1 MKTSNKKG
9 KRKSVDTPSRTKV
22 KLKAADEVSEFAENI
37 INTVREPLLLLDKEL
52 RVVKASHSFYDFF
65 KVSAD
70 ETIGT
75 LIYDLG
81 NHQWNIPKLREL
93 LETILPEKTTFDNYE
108 VEHDFS
114 TIGKRIMLLNARKIE
129 RGSGKEQTILLAI
142 EDITERK
149 KIEAGL
155 EKTRKELVVI
165 KKSADEVSEFAEN
178 IINTVREPLLLLD
191 KELRVVKASRSF
203 FDFFKVSSDET
214 IGTLIYDLG
223 NHQWNIPKLREL
235 LETIL
240 PEKTTFDNYEVEHD
254 FSTIG
259 KRIMLLNARQIE
271 RAFGQEKTILLAIE
285 DITERKK
292 IETGLEKTRKE
303 LVVIKKSADEVSE
316 FAENIINTVRE
327 PLLLLDKE
335 LRVVKASSSF
345 YDFFKVNSEETIGT
359 LIYDLGNHQWNIPK
373 LRELLETILP
383 EKTTFDN
390 YEVEHDFSTIG
401 KRTMLLNARQIERAF
416 GKEKIILLAIEDITE
431 RKEIEAGLEKT
442 RKELAVIKISAD
454 EASEF
459 SQNVINTVREPLL
472 SLDQDLRVVAVS
484 RSFYE
489 FFKVKPEETVGQLI
503 YDLGNKQWNI
513 PKLRELLETILP
525 QKASFDN
532 YEVEHDFA
540 TIGKRI
546 MLLNARQIKRTSKTK
561 ERIILLAIEDITERK
576 EIEAGLE
583 KTRKELMVIKK
594 SADEASE
601 LAENIINTVRE
612 PLLLLDKELRVV
624 KASSSFY
631 DFFKVS
637 SNETIGTLI
646 YDLGNRQWNIPKLR
660 ELLETILPE
669 KTSFD
674 NYEVEH
680 DFSTIGKRIM
690 LLNARQIER
699 ALGKEKIILL
709 AIEDI
714 TERKEI
720 EAGLEKTRKELAVI
734 KKSADEAS
742 EFAESIINTVRE
754 PLIALDQDLRIVK
767 PNRSFYEFFKVS
779 PEETVG
785 KLIYDL
791 GNHQW
796 NIPKLRELLETILP
810 QKTTFDNYEVEH
822 DFSTI
827 GKRIMLLNARQIQ
840 RGFGGKEK
848 IILLAIEDITER
860 KKIENE
866 LSKAKAEAD
875 RANVAKS
882 EFLSRMSHELRTPM
896 NSILGFA
903 QLMDMG
909 ELNPVHKK
917 GVNQIL
923 KSGKHLLDL
932 INEVLDMARIESGR
946 LTVSPEPVEI
956 SGVILETIDIVRHL
970 AAENH
975 ITLECNASTSTK
987 KLFVKADHQRL
998 KQVLLNLINNAI
1010 KYNREGGTVKI
1021 EYTIFNSAVSNGDP
1035 LKTNVI
1041 RISVIDTGKGIS
1053 PEFIEQIFI
1062 PFERIGAERTKTEGT
1077 GLGLAISKKLIEAM
1091 GGKIGVES
1099 KAGIGSTFWI
1109 ELPQTES
1116 QINYYERTSE
1126 LTKPEI
1132 EIIQNGGTI
1141 LYIEDNLS
1149 NIQLVEQILEMHR
1162 PSTKLITNIYGKNAV
1177 QFAIDYKPDLIL
1189 LDLNLPDIHGS
1200 IVLELLQAEPRT
1212 AEIPVII
1219 LSADA
1224 VTRQIEQLMEAGA
1237 KDYLIKPID
1246 VVQFLKAVDEW
1257 ISKGKSK

>member
-1 MKTSNKKG
+1 MKTSNKKE
-9 KRKSVDTPSRTKV
+9 KRKSIDTPSLTKI

-65 KVSAD
+65 KVSSD

-93 LETILPEKTTFDNYE
+93 LETILSEKTTFDNYE

-129 RGSGKEQTILLAI
+129 RGSGKEQIILLAI

-240 PEKTTFDNYEVEHD
+240 PEKTTFENYEVEHD

-259 KRIMLLNARQIE
+259 KRI
-271 RAFGQEKTILLAIE
+271 
-285 DITERKK
+285 
-292 IETGLEKTRKE
+292 
-303 LVVIKKSADEVSE
+303 
-316 FAENIINTVRE
+316 
-327 PLLLLDKE
+327 
-335 LRVVKASSSF
+335 
-345 YDFFKVNSEETIGT
+345 
-359 LIYDLGNHQWNIPK
+359 
-373 LRELLETILP
+373 
-383 EKTTFDN
+383 
-390 YEVEHDFSTIG
+390 
-401 KRTMLLNARQIERAF
+401 MLLNARQIERAF

-503 YDLGNKQWNI
+503 YDLGNHQWNI

-546 MLLNARQIKRTSKTK
+546 MLLNARQIQRTSKTK

-583 KTRKELMVIKK
+583 KTRKELVVIKK

-601 LAENIINTVRE
+601 FAENIINTVRE

-637 SNETIGTLI
+637 SKETIGTLI

-669 KTSFD
+669 KTTFD

-860 KKIENE
+860 KKSENE
-866 LSKAKAEAD
+866 LSKAKAEAE

-932 INEVLDMARIESGR
+932 INEVLDMARIEAGR

-956 SGVILETIDIVRHL
+956 SGVLLETIDIVNHL
-970 AAENH
+970 AVENQ
-975 ITLECNASTSTK
+975 ITIESDASTNK
-987 KLFVKADHQRL
+987 GIFVKADHQRL
-998 KQVLLNLINNAI
+998 KQALLNLINNAV
-1010 KYNREGGTVKI
+1010 KYNRQGGSVKV
-1021 EYTIFNSAVSNGDP
+1021 ECNAGKSE
-1035 LKTNVI
+1035 KVI
-1041 RISVIDTGKGIS
+1041 RISVIDTGKGIAQ
-1053 PEFIEQIFI
+1053 EYIKKLFN
-1062 PFERIGAERTKTEGT
+1062 PFERIGAERTETEGT
-1077 GLGLAISKKLIEAM
+1077 GLGLAISKKLVEAM

-1099 KAGIGSTFWI
+1099 EIGKGSTFWI

-1116 QINYYERTSE
+1116 QKERYERTSE
-1126 LTKPEI
+1126 LSNPEA
-1132 EIIQNGGTI
+1132 ERKQNIGTV

-1162 PSTKLITNIYGKNAV
+1162 PSINLITNIYGKNAV
-1177 QFAIDYKPDLIL
+1177 QFAVDYKPDLIL

-1200 IVLELLQAEPRT
+1200 IVLKLLQAEPRT

-1246 VVQFLKAVDEW
+1246 VVQFLKLVDEW
-1257 ISKGKSK
+1257 ISKSTKQ

>member
-1 MKTSNKKG
+1 MSNI
-9 KRKSVDTPSRTKV
+9 SRLLSKI
-22 KLKAADEVSEFAENI
+22 KLKSADEVSEFAENI

-52 RVVKASHSFYDFF
+52 RVVKASRSFYDFF
-65 KVSAD
+65 KVNSN
-70 ETIGT
+70 ETIGK

-81 NHQWNIPKLREL
+81 NQQWNIPKLREL

-129 RGSGKEQTILLAI
+129 RVLGKEKIILLAI

-149 KIEAGL
+149 KIENGL
-155 EKTRKELVVI
+155 EKTRKELAVI

-191 KELRVVKASRSF
+191 RELRVVKASRSF
-203 FDFFKVSSDET
+203 YDFFKVNSDET

-271 RAFGQEKTILLAIE
+271 RALGKEKIILLAIE

-292 IETGLEKTRKE
+292 IEAGMEKTRKE

-335 LRVVKASSSF
+335 LRVVKASRSF
-345 YDFFKVNSEETIGT
+345 YDFFKVNSNETIGT

-401 KRTMLLNARQIERAF
+401 KRIMLLNARQIERVL
-416 GKEKIILLAIEDITE
+416 GKEQIILLAIEDITE

-442 RKELAVIKISAD
+442 RKELV
-454 EASEF
+454 
-459 SQNVINTVREPLL
+459 
-472 SLDQDLRVVAVS
+472 
-484 RSFYE
+484 
-489 FFKVKPEETVGQLI
+489 
-503 YDLGNKQWNI
+503 
-513 PKLRELLETILP
+513 
-525 QKASFDN
+525 
-532 YEVEHDFA
+532 
-540 TIGKRI
+540 
-546 MLLNARQIKRTSKTK
+546 
-561 ERIILLAIEDITERK
+561 
-576 EIEAGLE
+576 
-583 KTRKELMVIKK
+583 
-594 SADEASE
+594 
-601 LAENIINTVRE
+601 
-612 PLLLLDKELRVV
+612 
-624 KASSSFY
+624 
-631 DFFKVS
+631 
-637 SNETIGTLI
+637 
-646 YDLGNRQWNIPKLR
+646 
-660 ELLETILPE
+660 
-669 KTSFD
+669 
-674 NYEVEH
+674 
-680 DFSTIGKRIM
+680 
-690 LLNARQIER
+690 
-699 ALGKEKIILL
+699 
-709 AIEDI
+709 
-714 TERKEI
+714 
-720 EAGLEKTRKELAVI
+720 VI

-742 EFAESIINTVRE
+742 EFAESVINTVRE
-754 PLIALDQDLRIVK
+754 PLISLDQDLRVVK
-767 PNRSFYEFFKVS
+767 ANRSFYEIFKVS
-779 PEETVG
+779 PEETIG

-840 RGFGGKEK
+840 RGLGGKER

-860 KKIENE
+860 KKNDNE
-866 LSKAKAEAD
+866 LLKAKAEAE

-909 ELNPVHKK
+909 ELNSSHKK
-917 GVNQIL
+917 DVDQIL
-923 KSGKHLLDL
+923 KSGQHLLNL
-932 INEVLDMARIESGR
+932 INEVLDIARIEAGR

-956 SGVILETIDIVRHL
+956 FNSILETIDIVSNL
-970 AAENH
+970 AKENQ
-975 ITLECNASTSTK
+975 ITLESDASTTER
-987 KLFVKADHQRL
+987 LFVKADHQRL
-998 KQVLLNLINNAI
+998 KQVLLNLINNAV
-1010 KYNREGGTVKI
+1010 KYNRQGGSVKV
-1021 EYTIFNSAVSNGDP
+1021 ECTIQKSVWSPAEAESSLRCDMENEEWREE
-1035 LKTNVI
+1035 NVI
-1041 RISVIDTGKGIS
+1041 RISVIDTGKGIAQ
-1053 PEFIEQIFI
+1053 EYREKLFN
-1062 PFERIGAERTKTEGT
+1062 PFERIGAERTETEGT

-1099 KAGIGSTFWI
+1099 QVGKGSTFWI

-1116 QINYYERTSE
+1116 QKKHYERISE
-1126 LTKPEI
+1126 LTKPEY
-1132 EIIQNGGTI
+1132 EIKQNSGII

-1149 NIQLVEQILEMHR
+1149 NIQLVEQILETHR
-1162 PSTKLITNIYGKNAV
+1162 PSINLITNIYGKNAV

-1189 LDLNLPDIHGS
+1189 LDLNLPDIHGNE
-1200 IVLELLQAEPRT
+1200 VLKMLQAEPRT

-1224 VTRQIEQLMEAGA
+1224 MVKQSEQLMEAGA

-1246 VVQFLKAVDEW
+1246 VMQFLKVVDEW
-1257 ISKGKSK
+1257 MKKSILFYK